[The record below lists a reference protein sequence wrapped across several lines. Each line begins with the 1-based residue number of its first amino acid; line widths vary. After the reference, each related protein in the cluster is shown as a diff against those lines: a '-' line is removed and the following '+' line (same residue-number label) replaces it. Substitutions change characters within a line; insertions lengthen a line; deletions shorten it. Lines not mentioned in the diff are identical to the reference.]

1 MTNDIA
7 TLNGAL
13 TELGETMAD
22 NLNTMGVNASASD
35 GLTTLAN
42 KILDITPV
50 APTVKSI
57 TLTGDK
63 SVLSAYDSD
72 TVLLSA
78 TVKDQNGNAMQGQSV
93 VFKQGSTTLAT
104 KSTNSNGV
112 ASYTYES
119 AGAGDVSFTASVGS
133 LVSGTYG
140 IEDCI
145 FYGVDEITSN
155 TTSDNYKIL
164 ASLST
169 LPNQFLLSFDY
180 KTNAESRVGLFS
192 SNNFSGNPNYSV
204 FVGSP
209 DGSSKWYYGGRT
221 TSTNTT
227 DVTGSPTGYHSY
239 TITRDGNYFYY
250 QRDGIGN
257 YNRNYSW
264 FDNYSYVIGMMG
276 WGTNKES
283 TIKNIKLK
291 KL

>member
-1 MTNDIA
+1 MTNDIT

-63 SVLSAYDSD
+63 SILSAYDGD
-72 TVLLSA
+72 NLTLSA
-78 TVKDQNGNAMQGQSV
+78 TVLDENDEAMEGESV
-93 VFKQGSTTLAT
+93 VFKKGDTVLAT
-104 KSTNSNGV
+104 KTTDRSGV

-119 AGAGDVSFTASVGS
+119 QGAGDVSFTASIGS
-133 LVSGTYG
+133 LVSETY

-155 TTSDNYKIL
+155 TTSDNHKIL

-180 KTNAESRVGLFS
+180 KTNSESRVGLFS
-192 SNNFSGNPNYSV
+192 SNNFNGNPNYSV

-209 DGSSKWYYGGRT
+209 DGAKWYYGGRT

-227 DVTGSPTGYHSY
+227 DVTGSPTDYHSY